1 VTAVSSP
8 GVVVRSAAH
17 ADVKPLA
24 AVLARAFYD
33 DPPLIWLLP
42 DQATRLSRI
51 TRIFATIIG
60 IESLPH
66 GGVDLACGGGE
77 ILGGAIWLPPGR
89 WRSPLRVQF
98 RALPGHA
105 RALRAALLGRAAQ
118 LDRAMAEAHPQEPH
132 WYLKAI
138 GVDPAWQGR
147 GVAGLLLRSRLKHC
161 DQDGLPAY
169 LEASKPDGVPL
180 YEHFGFQRTA
190 NLAMPEGTPVIT
202 AMWRAPVPSR
212 AD

>member
-1 VTAVSSP
+1 MSSP
-8 GVVVRSAAH
+8 GVVVRSAAR

-42 DQATRLSRI
+42 DQATRLSRV
-51 TRIFATIIG
+51 TRIFAAIIG

-66 GGVDLACGGGE
+66 GGVDLACDGGE

-89 WRSPLRVQF
+89 WRPGLREQI
-98 RALPGHA
+98 RALPRHA
-105 RALRAALLGRAAQ
+105 QALRAALLGRAAR
-118 LDRAMAEAHPQEPH
+118 LDRAMAQAHPQEPH

-147 GVAGLLLRSRLKHC
+147 DVGGLLLRSRLKHC

-169 LEASKPDGVPL
+169 LEASKPDSVPL
-180 YEHFGFQRTA
+180 YEHFGFRRTA
-190 NLAMPEGTPVIT
+190 DLSVPEGAPVIT
-202 AMWRAPVPSR
+202 AMWRASGPSR